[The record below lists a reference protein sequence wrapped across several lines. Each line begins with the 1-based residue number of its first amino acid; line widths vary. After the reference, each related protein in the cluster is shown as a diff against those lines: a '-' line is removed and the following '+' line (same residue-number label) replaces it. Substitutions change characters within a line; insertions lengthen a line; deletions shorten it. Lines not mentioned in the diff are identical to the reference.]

1 MTELL
6 NSRTSPILI
15 HPLLF
20 VFVKNKVFSSY
31 PLKPQGLSAAPIKVP
46 FGTTLQQDQGST
58 KGHTFLIPFVMLLHQ
73 PIGLSAI
80 LCRLFGDT
88 PSAFRRYSIGFSAI
102 LRRLFGDTPSSFR
115 RDADQL
121 TLVTVNCRGKGIVYR
136 R

>member
-58 KGHTFLIPFVMLLHQ
+58 KGHILMIPFVMLLHQ

-80 LCRLFGDT
+80 LRRPFGDI
-88 PSAFRRYSIGFSAI
+88 PSAFRRYSVGFSAI
-102 LRRLFGDTPSSFR
+102 LRRHFAEMPTSL
-115 RDADQL
+115 L
-121 TLVTVNCRGKGIVYR
+121 W
-136 R
+136 